1 MPSHTV
7 FQRLKTYGK
16 EQKILS
22 VESYSN
28 QPTSVS
34 FVYFNRF
41 AYEICLDLD
50 PIIPSCRCNITKL
63 FKFPAKIR
71 TLIEGPT
78 QGGIFALTEDGD
90 IWKLNLPTIV
100 EKEKPLR
107 YVVNVIDT
115 GIPKTQVGWDTL
127 SCKDRDTSF
136 YLRGPWANRVTS

>member
-7 FQRLKTYGK
+7 FRRLKTYGK

-34 FVYFNRF
+34 FVYFNLF
-41 AYEICLDLD
+41 AYEIRLDLD

-71 TLIEGPT
+71 TLIEEPT

-107 YVVNVIDT
+107 YVAVDT
-115 GIPKTQVGWDTL
+115 RHPQPKVGLDTL